1 MNLIAKNFRRLG
13 INKVWIGID
22 LLTCLLL
29 GRLSR
34 LGVNMKK
41 DSTRQVSRKV
51 WETKRVERVCVAI
64 YLPGFLMAAGKG
76 GNSV

>member
-1 MNLIAKNFRRLG
+1 MNLIAKNFHRLG
-13 INKVWIGID
+13 INRVWIEIG
-22 LLTCLLL
+22 LLTHLLL

-41 DSTRQVSRKV
+41 NSTRQVSRKV

-64 YLPGFLMAAGKG
+64 CLPGFLMAAGKG
-76 GNSV
+76 DNSV